1 MLADDAVAL
10 FAHGEVE
17 LHLHLVLALVDE
29 GVVALGGVPGLAP
42 ERPGYGVDE
51 SRLAVAV
58 VAGDAGGV
66 DAVEVERGHVVPVG
80 HEVAQRQLDGNH
92 LSLL

>member
-1 MLADDAVAL
+1 MLAYDAICL

-17 LHLHLVLALVDE
+17 LHLHLVLPQVNE
-29 GVVALGGVPGLAP
+29 GVVALGGVSGLAP
-42 ERPGYGVDE
+42 QRPGHGVDE

-92 LSLL
+92 LRLL